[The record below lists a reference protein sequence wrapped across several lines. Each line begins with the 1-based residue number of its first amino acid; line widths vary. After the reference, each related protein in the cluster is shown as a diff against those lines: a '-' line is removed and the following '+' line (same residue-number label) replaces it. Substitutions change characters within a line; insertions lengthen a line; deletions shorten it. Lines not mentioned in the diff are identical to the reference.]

1 MVSGCRPNN
10 AHRPA
15 ESLAWRHN
23 AGRPRP
29 LWFVQ
34 LELCCTDNESLV
46 WLVVFFDSQSY
57 RYSHV
62 NYGMFWN
69 HQSWW
74 RNSTYVT
81 CSMSAAVTFRGGI
94 CTRRKH
100 CLLFSLSIPQLT
112 LVLVERKRWFREL
125 KHDSSP
131 LHFVWQSVISHYPR
145 RRRVAAAP
153 WSCTYL

>member
-23 AGRPRP
+23 ATAAVVIRAARAMLHWQWVTGVVGR
-29 LWFVQ
+29 
-34 LELCCTDNESLV
+34 
-46 WLVVFFDSQSY
+46 FFDSQSY